1 MLNYISSLLGSFVSA
16 EGTTANPNFGFDG
29 VTVFNQMMTVISA
42 NIVPILTLM
51 GLMLGAGWVIKYFR
65 KARKGSI

>member
-1 MLNYISSLLGSFVSA
+1 MLKGLLSSLVVL
-16 EGTTANPNFGFDG
+16 EGETANVNFGLNAT
-29 VTVFNQMMTVISA
+29 TVFNQMMSVISG

-51 GLMLGAGWVIKYFR
+51 GLMLGAAWVIKYFK

>member
-1 MLNYISSLLGSFVSA
+1 MGKLLALVSGLVHL
-16 EGTTANPNFGFDG
+16 EGETANVNFGLDAT
-29 VTVFNQMMTVISA
+29 TVFNQMMSVISG

-51 GLMLGAGWVIKYFR
+51 GLMLGAAWVIKYFK